1 MEHTILWPTE
11 LSLSSRKVMPQLL
24 SLAEKYGS
32 SIVAL
37 YVAPDLCSLFP
48 AYGNY
53 PSGEFIEKF
62 QDWELEKAKTNL
74 QEICS
79 QELATCRNVNVRI
92 VRGNA
97 AQEILKAAG
106 QEGVDMIVM
115 SSRGQSF
122 DSVGR
127 IGSGLGSVAQKVVE
141 ESPVPVVLVNP
152 DENVSAQKKET

>member
-11 LSLSSRKVMPQLL
+11 LSSSSRKVMPQLI

-32 SIVAL
+32 TIVAL

-48 AYGNY
+48 AYGSY

-79 QELATCRNVNVRI
+79 QELAICRNIKVRI

-106 QEGVDMIVM
+106 EEGVDMIVL
-115 SSRGQSF
+115 SSRGQSY
-122 DSVGR
+122 DSIGQ
-127 IGSGLGSVAQKVVE
+127 IGSGLGSVAKKVAE

-152 DENVSAQKKET
+152 DKAASTQNQ